1 MGMLNLL
8 LVGYCSVLVEE
19 FRIAVAIVTANFIME
34 DLLLIEEHNTILI
47 IVVGVIQK
55 KTKNWWLIL
64 MNVDSLESE
73 LEQCMWQQFD
83 CSQLFLVV
91 IAKANSAGE
100 FVVTQFTK
108 DLMEAFH
115 LLLKDWFTKK

>member
-55 KTKNWWLIL
+55 KTKN
-64 MNVDSLESE
+64 
-73 LEQCMWQQFD
+73 
-83 CSQLFLVV
+83 
-91 IAKANSAGE
+91 
-100 FVVTQFTK
+100 
-108 DLMEAFH
+108 
-115 LLLKDWFTKK
+115 

>member
-1 MGMLNLL
+1 MLNLL

-55 KTKNWWLIL
+55 KTKN
-64 MNVDSLESE
+64 
-73 LEQCMWQQFD
+73 
-83 CSQLFLVV
+83 
-91 IAKANSAGE
+91 
-100 FVVTQFTK
+100 
-108 DLMEAFH
+108 
-115 LLLKDWFTKK
+115 